1 MHTMIPHLVEASN
14 DANTLPPNFDPQRFP
29 ILTVHWFGWRQ
40 PVLAEVVDLN
50 LVRLAAALHQF
61 GKTIGANAGS
71 RTDMLRRLTP
81 RTHEVQP

>member
-29 ILTVHWFGWRQ
+29 ILAVHWFGWRQ

-61 GKTIGANAGS
+61 GETIGADVGS
-71 RTDMLRRLTP
+71 RKDMLKRLAAP
-81 RTHEVQP
+81 AHEVPR